1 MVVTLSEV
9 SKSDAFFM
17 NRKNEG
23 LSFDLPQELVTEA
36 VAFLAAR

>member
-1 MVVTLSEV
+1 
-9 SKSDAFFM
+9 M